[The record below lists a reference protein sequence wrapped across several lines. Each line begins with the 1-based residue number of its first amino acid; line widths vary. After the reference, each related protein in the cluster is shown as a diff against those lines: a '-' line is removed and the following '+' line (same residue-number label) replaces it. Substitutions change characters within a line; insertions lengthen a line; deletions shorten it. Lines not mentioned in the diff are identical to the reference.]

1 MSDFTAGLNPEQ
13 RKAVLTTEGPLLV
26 LAGAGTGKTRVITHR
41 IAHMLANGVP
51 ARSILAMTFTNRAAG
66 EMKERI
72 AKLASKAN
80 VADLTVG
87 TFHSFCVKALRQFGD
102 TVGIRKNF
110 GICDADDQLTAMKK
124 ALRELQIPEKAL
136 PPRLGLSRVS
146 LLKNR
151 LAGPEA
157 GLGSINPQEVD
168 LGRAYQRYDAGL
180 RASGVL
186 DFDDLLLFVVKLL
199 QDKATRAQF
208 QKRYRY
214 LLIDEYQDTNGPQ
227 YEIVKQI
234 GGAHRNVCV
243 VGDDDQSIYGW
254 RGADITKIL
263 NFEKDF
269 PGATV
274 VRLETNY
281 RSTAQILAG
290 ASAVIRNNTARHDK
304 ALRSAL
310 GDGSAIG
317 VRKLPDEENE
327 ALYVV
332 EDIMQRVREHR
343 LPLGTFAVLFRT
355 AMQPRMFEMRLREN
369 GVPYNL
375 VGGMSFFDRK
385 EVRDILSYLK
395 LVANPEDELSLLRVI
410 NTPHRGIGDT
420 TVQKMLAVAAE
431 RRLPLVEV
439 IRRGDEFPTLP
450 APALSAA
457 RQFLG
462 ALGALRGSQAGPE
475 LVKLVKQVVGAVAY
489 QEEIQRCYP
498 DPATRAKRW
507 DAVSEIMNMA
517 EAHARYRPQATL
529 ASFLEDLTL
538 NANDDSDK
546 EPSGDDKL
554 TLMTLHSA
562 KGLEFGEVYLV
573 GMEEGLLPHARSIED
588 GDVAEER
595 RLAYVGITRAKQ
607 RLTVTYV
614 ASRARYGRREAVM
627 PSRFVYEMLGK
638 TPPPEILGCASRPCR
653 RPQPERRS
661 PPSGSALGRT
671 GPRGL
676 ECPVA
681 PPCRP
686 RFEPAAGQRPSP
698 RPRYPMP
705 LPNKSCPGHCR

>member
-1 MSDFTAGLNPEQ
+1 
-13 RKAVLTTEGPLLV
+13 V
-26 LAGAGTGKTRVITHR
+26 
-41 IAHMLANGVP
+41 
-51 ARSILAMTFTNRAAG
+51 
-66 EMKERI
+66 
-72 AKLASKAN
+72 
-80 VADLTVG
+80 
-87 TFHSFCVKALRQFGD
+87 
-102 TVGIRKNF
+102 
-110 GICDADDQLTAMKK
+110 
-124 ALRELQIPEKAL
+124 
-136 PPRLGLSRVS
+136 LSRVS

-157 GLGSINPQEVD
+157 GLGSSDPQEAELSRV
-168 LGRAYQRYDAGL
+168 YQKYDAGL

-186 DFDDLLLFVVKLL
+186 DFDDLLLFMVKLL
-199 QDKATRAQF
+199 QEKAPLAQF

-254 RGADITKIL
+254 RGADISKIL

-269 PGATV
+269 PGAAV

-281 RSTAQILAG
+281 RSTAQIIAG
-290 ASAVIRNNTARHDK
+290 ANAVIRNNTARHEK

-310 GDGSAIG
+310 GDGQAIV
-317 VRKLPDEENE
+317 VRRLPDEETE

-332 EDIMQRVREHR
+332 EDILQRARENR

-355 AMQPRMFEMRLREN
+355 AMQPRMFEMRLREK

-385 EVRDILSYLK
+385 EVRDVLSYLK

-410 NTPHRGIGDT
+410 NTPPRGIGDT

-431 RRLPLVEV
+431 RSMSLAEV
-439 IRRGDEFPTLP
+439 IRRGDEFPALPAP

-457 RQFLG
+457 RKFLG
-462 ALGALRGSQAGPE
+462 ALAALSGLQAGPE
-475 LVKLVKQVVGAVAY
+475 LVKLVRQVVSAVDY
-489 QEEIQRCYP
+489 QEEIKRNYP
-498 DPATRAKRW
+498 DPAVRAKRW
-507 DAVSEIMNMA
+507 DAVNEIMNMA
-517 EAHARYRPQATL
+517 EVHARYRPQATL
-529 ASFLEDLTL
+529 NSFLEDLTL

-588 GDVAEER
+588 GNVAEER
-595 RLAYVGITRAKQ
+595 RLAYVGITRARQ

-614 ASRARYGRREAVM
+614 ASRARYGQREAVM
-627 PSRFVYEMLGK
+627 PSRFLYEMLGRP
-638 TPPPEILGCASRPCR
+638 PPPEIRESAFRP
-653 RPQPERRS
+653 
-661 PPSGSALGRT
+661 AA
-671 GPRGL
+671 
-676 ECPVA
+676 A
-681 PPCRP
+681 PPVV
-686 RFEPAAGQRPSP
+686 AGKKKQAKRKRAKKSSP
-698 RPRYPMP
+698 RPTATASSR
-705 LPNKSCPGHCR
+705 SCASARSMLSTATAPP